1 MQTLEVL
8 FTPADF
14 EALRRRDLSD
24 SVCVVFD
31 VLRATTTM
39 LTALANGARSVI
51 PVADIPAAVAWRRRR
66 PEVLLAGERDGLRI
80 RAERAGGVDFDLG
93 NSPREFTAARVAGRV
108 IVATTTN
115 GTRALKACAGAAAIL
130 PAGLVNVSTV
140 ARWLA
145 RERPAGVVVVGSGT
159 YEDAAYED
167 VLGAG
172 ALVDR
177 LWPAL
182 EGTRVLD
189 SARLART
196 VYRAAGGRLLEAV
209 AAESRNGRRLLA
221 LPELAEDVALCLA
234 EDTLPVRAWMEGE
247 EIVAAG
253 GD

>member
-14 EALRRRDLSD
+14 EALRGRDLSA
-24 SVCVVFD
+24 SACVVFD

-39 LTALANGARSVI
+39 LTALANGAKAVI
-51 PVADIPAAVAWRRRR
+51 PVADIPAAVAWRQRR
-66 PEVLLAGERDGLRI
+66 PDVLLAGERDGLRI
-80 RAERAGGVDFDLG
+80 RADRSGGVDFDLG
-93 NSPREFTAARVAGRV
+93 NSPREFTSERVAGRV

-115 GTRALKACAGAAAIL
+115 GTRALKACAGAAAVL
-130 PAGLVNVSTV
+130 PAGLVNVSSV
-140 ARWLA
+140 ALWLA
-145 RERPAGVVVVGSGT
+145 RERPAEVVIVCSGT
-159 YEDAAYED
+159 HEDAAYED

-209 AAESRNGRRLLA
+209 AAESRNGRRLLG
-221 LPELAEDVALCLA
+221 LPELAEDVSLCVA
-234 EDTLPVRAWMEGE
+234 EDTVTLRAWMEGE
-247 EIVAAG
+247 AVVAG
-253 GD
+253 TGE

>member
-14 EALRRRDLSD
+14 EALRGRDLSA
-24 SVCVVFD
+24 SACVVFD

-39 LTALANGARSVI
+39 LAALANGARAVI
-51 PVADIPAAVAWRRRR
+51 PVADIPAAVAWRQRR

-80 RAERAGGVDFDLG
+80 RADRSGGVDFDLG
-93 NSPREFTAARVAGRV
+93 NSPREFTAERVGGRV

-130 PAGLVNVSTV
+130 PAGLVNVSSV

-145 RERPAGVVVVGSGT
+145 RERPSEVVVVCSGT
-159 YEDAAYED
+159 HEDAAYED

-182 EGTRVLD
+182 DGTRVLD

-209 AAESRNGRRLLA
+209 AADSRNGRRLLA
-221 LPELAEDVALCLA
+221 IPELAEDVSLCVA
-234 EDTLPVRAWMEGE
+234 EDTVPLRAWMEGE
-247 EIVAAG
+247 QVVAREQ
-253 GD
+253 